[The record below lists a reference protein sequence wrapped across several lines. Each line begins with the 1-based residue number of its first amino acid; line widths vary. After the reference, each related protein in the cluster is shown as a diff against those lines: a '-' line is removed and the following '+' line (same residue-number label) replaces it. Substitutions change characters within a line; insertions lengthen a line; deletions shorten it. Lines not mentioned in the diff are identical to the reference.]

1 MKTRKEK
8 TFELLDEVIAACEAS
23 DIRYVISG
31 ELALR
36 RVEGTEVPDNFN
48 NAAVAVFARD
58 IDKLCAALS
67 KREDRHVESLANN
80 SRFPGFYVR
89 YTDPSTTLFNY
100 TEPAFTY
107 DVNAFGVNIEII
119 CSIPKINFRRRIL
132 SQLKVVFVTENAPYY
147 MDSRHK
153 SKSINRALCM
163 LFFKLF
169 KDTSVMAYIYR
180 KWIRVG
186 SIKRKKYEIAT
197 IRGYIAEFK
206 ESDFK
211 EENRASFV
219 SKYFGKDKRIK
230 PTYHEV
236 YDLEVPCRKF
246 SQAID
251 EHDLPLK
258 EYQKHQQKF
267 LKWQQEVYFP
277 MRKIRRKHY
286 NYMFCAEDR
295 MLMYKEFDA
304 EKKQLVMDL
313 YDKGNYEELRE
324 ILAGYIDNI
333 NKYHKDTI
341 GFCSDHEI
349 FRVALSTMLWEIS
362 GKTGKPSAFK
372 RRSRK
377 IINIIKNTQYAH
389 MDSVENVFWGDREDS
404 AVLKQRKAQILKD
417 IEQEITCI
425 ISTKTSKI

>member
-8 TFELLDEVIAACEAS
+8 TFELLDEVIAACEAN

-36 RVEGTEVPDNFN
+36 QVEGTEAPENFN

-58 IDKLCAALS
+58 IHKLCEALS
-67 KREDRHVESLANN
+67 KRENRHVESLANN

-89 YTDPSTTLFNY
+89 YTDPSTTLVNF
-100 TEPAFTY
+100 TEPTLTY

-119 CSIPKINFRRRIL
+119 CSRPKINFRRRVL

-147 MDSRHK
+147 MDSHHK
-153 SKSINRALCM
+153 FKSINRALAM
-163 LFFKLF
+163 LFFKIA
-169 KDTSVMAYIYR
+169 KNTSIMAHIYR
-180 KWIRVG
+180 KWILVG
-186 SIKRKKYEIAT
+186 SIKRKRYEIAT
-197 IRGYIAEFK
+197 IRGYVAKFN

-211 EENRASFV
+211 EEKRASFV
-219 SKYFGKDKRIK
+219 SKYFGKDKRMK
-230 PTYHEV
+230 PTYHEI
-236 YDLEVPCRKF
+236 YDLEVPCSKL

-258 EYQKHQQKF
+258 EYQKTQQKF

-304 EKKQLVMDL
+304 EKKQLVLDL
-313 YDKGNYEELRE
+313 YAKGNYEELRD
-324 ILAGYIDNI
+324 ILAVYIENI
-333 NKYHKDTI
+333 NKYHRDTI
-341 GFCSDHEI
+341 AFCSDHEI
-349 FRVALSTMLWEIS
+349 FEAALSTMLWEIS
-362 GKTGKPSAFK
+362 NNAAKRSAFK
-372 RRSRK
+372 RRSKK

-389 MDSVENVFWGDREDS
+389 LDSVENVFWGEREDA
-404 AVLKQRKAQILKD
+404 AVLKARKEQIRKNID
-417 IEQEITCI
+417 KEI
-425 ISTKTSKI
+425 SSYYEKYQK